1 MSDKTTKIRE
11 LAKEKSEKR
20 KAEVIKIIKLMIKN
34 GESVSFYSV
43 NKKSGASK
51 SYLYNNEEIYNLIK
65 EARGK
70 EVEKKKTTESKDSI
84 INMLNLKIK
93 KLESEIKSLKEEN
106 SDSYKL
112 KYEKVLEENF
122 KLKEQLKNSYNY

>member
-1 MSDKTTKIRE
+1 MLDKTTRIRE

-20 KAEVIKIIKLMIKN
+20 KVEVIKIIKLMIKN

-43 NKKSGASK
+43 SKKSGASK
-51 SYLYNNEEIYNLIK
+51 SYLYNNEEIYNIIK

-70 EVEKKKTTESKDSI
+70 DTEKKKTTESKDSI

-106 SDSYKL
+106 SESYKL
-112 KYEKVLEENF
+112 KYEKVLEENS

>member
-1 MSDKTTKIRE
+1 MSDKTAKIKE

-20 KAEVIKIIKLMIKN
+20 KAEVIKVIKSMIKN

-51 SYLYNNEEIYNLIK
+51 SYLYNNEEIYNLIQ

-93 KLESEIKSLKEEN
+93 KLESEIKALQDGN

-112 KYEKVLEENF
+112 KYEKVLEENY

>member
-93 KLESEIKSLKEEN
+93 KLESEIKSLKEGN
-106 SDSYKL
+106 SESYKL
-112 KYEKVLEENF
+112 KYEKVLEENS

>member
-1 MSDKTTKIRE
+1 MDKTAKIKE
-11 LAKEKSEKR
+11 LAKEKSKQR
-20 KAEVIKIIKLMIKN
+20 KAEVIKVIKSMIKK

-43 NKKSGASK
+43 NKKSGAAK
-51 SYLYNNEEIYNLIK
+51 SYLYNNEEIYNLIL

-70 EVEKKKTTESKDSI
+70 EVEKKKTAKSKDSI

-93 KLESEIKSLKEEN
+93 KLESEIKLLQDEN

-112 KYEKVLEENF
+112 KYEKILEENS